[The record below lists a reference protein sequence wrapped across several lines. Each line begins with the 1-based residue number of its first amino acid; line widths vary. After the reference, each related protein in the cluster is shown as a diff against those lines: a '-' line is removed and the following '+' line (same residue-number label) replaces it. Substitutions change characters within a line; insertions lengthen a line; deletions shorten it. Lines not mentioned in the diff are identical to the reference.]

1 MQKRAGTFCQKDSF
15 MHLRFT
21 LALAAPLLAVLCTPA
36 SGKTDALDKMRTS
49 GEIVL
54 GYRPDAI
61 PFSYTLAGATAPVG
75 YAIDICKNLVL
86 AIQRDAQIPNLRIKY
101 LPVDNKQRFPA
112 VAEGRVD
119 LECGD
124 TTNTRERREKLGMAF
139 SVPYYIA
146 GTRMLVR
153 TDSNITRIEDMGNK
167 TILTTKGTTSVKIVK
182 EKETALMIKIK
193 LLECDET
200 PQCFDMVAQRKADAW
215 LMDDIMLYSSRA
227 ASPKPQEFAVVGKF
241 MSIEPLTVMMHKDD
255 IGLKKIVDTEMKK
268 MVYSQQLAGL
278 YTKWFE
284 SPIAPQGVNL
294 RIPMSYLLRDSLK
307 FPSDDIGDH

>member
-1 MQKRAGTFCQKDSF
+1 
-15 MHLRFT
+15 MHLRLT
-21 LALAAPLLAVLCTPA
+21 LSLALALAAPLLAALSLPA
-36 SGKTDALDKMRTS
+36 SANTSTLDKVRAS

-54 GYRPDAI
+54 GYRPEAI
-61 PFSYTLAGATAPVG
+61 PFSYTVAGAAEPVG
-75 YAIDICKNLVL
+75 YAIDICKALVL
-86 AIQRDAQIPNLRIKY
+86 AIQREAQLPGLRTKY
-101 LPVDNKQRFPA
+101 LPVDNKERFPA

-124 TTNTRERREKLGMAF
+124 TTNTRERRDKLGMAF

-167 TILTTKGTTSVKIVK
+167 TIVTTKGTTSAEIVK
-182 EKETALMIKIK
+182 EKEAALMIRIG

-200 PQCFDMVAQRKADAW
+200 PKCFDMVAQRKADAW
-215 LMDDIMLYSSRA
+215 LMDDIMLYSLRA
-227 ASPKPQEFAVVGKF
+227 VSAKPETFAVVGKF
-241 MSIEPLTVMMHKDD
+241 MSIEPLTVMMRKGDAD
-255 IGLKKIVDTEMKK
+255 LKKLVDTEMKK
-268 MVYSQQLAGL
+268 MVYSQQIAGL
-278 YTKWFE
+278 YKKWFE

-307 FPSDDIGDH
+307 FPTDNIGD

>member
-1 MQKRAGTFCQKDSF
+1 
-15 MHLRFT
+15 MHLRLVLT
-21 LALAAPLLAVLCTPA
+21 LAIPTLAALCTPA
-36 SGKTDALDKMRTS
+36 SANTDTDTDTLEKIRAS

-54 GYRPDAI
+54 GYRPDAV
-61 PFSYTLAGATAPVG
+61 PFSYTVAGAAEPVG

-86 AIQRDAQIPNLRIKY
+86 AIQRDAQLPTLRIKY
-101 LPVDNKQRFPA
+101 LPVDNKERFPA
-112 VAEGRVD
+112 VADGRVD

-124 TTNTRERREKLGMAF
+124 TTNTRERREKLNMAF

-153 TDSNITRIEDMGNK
+153 TDSNITRIEDMGSK
-167 TILTTKGTTSVKIVK
+167 TIVTAKGTTSAQIVK
-182 EKETALMIKIK
+182 EKEVALMIKIK

-227 ASPKPQEFAVVGKF
+227 ASSDPQAFAVVGKF
-241 MSIEPLTVMMHKDD
+241 MSIEPLTVMMRKSDT
-255 IGLKKIVDTEMKK
+255 GLKKLVDAEMKK
-268 MVYSQQLAGL
+268 MVYNQQVAGL
-278 YTKWFE
+278 YKKWFE
-284 SPIAPQGVNL
+284 SPIAPLGINL

-307 FPSDDIGDH
+307 FPSDNIGDY

>member
-1 MQKRAGTFCQKDSF
+1 
-15 MHLRFT
+15 MHLRAT
-21 LALAAPLLAVLCTPA
+21 VALAAPLLAVLCTPA
-36 SGKTDALDKMRTS
+36 SGKTDVLDKMRAS

-54 GYRPDAI
+54 GYRPNAI
-61 PFSYTLAGATAPVG
+61 PFSYTLAASAAPVG

-101 LPVDNKQRFPA
+101 LPVDNKERFPA

-124 TTNTRERREKLGMAF
+124 TTNTRERREKLNMAF

-153 TDSNITRIEDMGNK
+153 TDSNITRIEEMGNK

-193 LLECDET
+193 LLECEET

-227 ASPKPQEFAVVGKF
+227 ASPKPQDFAVVGKF
-241 MSIEPLTVMMHKDD
+241 MSIEPLTVMMRKEDV
-255 IGLKKIVDTEMKK
+255 GLKKIVDTEMKK
-268 MVYSQQLAGL
+268 MVYSHQLAGL

-307 FPSDDIGDH
+307 FPSDDIGDY

>member
-1 MQKRAGTFCQKDSF
+1 
-15 MHLRFT
+15 MHLRLVLTFALPT
-21 LALAAPLLAVLCTPA
+21 LVALCTHA
-36 SGKTDALDKMRTS
+36 VAATDTLEKIRAS

-54 GYRPDAI
+54 GYRPDAV
-61 PFSYTLAGATAPVG
+61 PFSYTVAGAAEPVG

-86 AIQRDAQIPNLRIKY
+86 AIQRDAQLPTLRIKY
-101 LPVDNKQRFPA
+101 LPVDNKERFPA

-153 TDSNITRIEDMGNK
+153 TDSNITRIEDMGSK
-167 TILTTKGTTSVKIVK
+167 TIVTAKGTTSAQIVK
-182 EKETALMIKIK
+182 EKEVALMIKIK

-227 ASPKPQEFAVVGKF
+227 ASSDPQAFAVVGKF
-241 MSIEPLTVMMHKDD
+241 MSIEPLTVMMRKSDT
-255 IGLKKIVDTEMKK
+255 GLKKLVDAEMKK
-268 MVYSQQLAGL
+268 MVYNQQVAGL
-278 YTKWFE
+278 YKKWFE
-284 SPIAPQGVNL
+284 SPIAPLGINL

-307 FPSDDIGDH
+307 FPSDNIGDY

>member
-1 MQKRAGTFCQKDSF
+1 
-15 MHLRFT
+15 MHLRLVLT
-21 LALAAPLLAVLCTPA
+21 LAIPTLAALCTPA
-36 SGKTDALDKMRTS
+36 SANTDTLEKIRAS

-54 GYRPDAI
+54 GYRPDAV
-61 PFSYTLAGATAPVG
+61 PFSYTVAGAAEPVG

-86 AIQRDAQIPNLRIKY
+86 AIQRDAQLPALRIKY
-101 LPVDNKQRFPA
+101 LPVDNKARFPA
-112 VAEGRVD
+112 VADGRVD

-124 TTNTRERREKLGMAF
+124 TTNTRERREKLNMAF

-153 TDSNITRIEDMGNK
+153 TDSNITRIEDMGSK
-167 TILTTKGTTSVKIVK
+167 TIVTTKGTTSVQIVK

-227 ASPKPQEFAVVGKF
+227 ASSEPQAFAVVGKF
-241 MSIEPLTVMMHKDD
+241 MSIEPLTVMMRKSDT
-255 IGLKKIVDTEMKK
+255 GLKKLVDSEMKK
-268 MVYSQQLAGL
+268 MVYNQQIAGL
-278 YTKWFE
+278 YKKWFE
-284 SPIAPQGVNL
+284 SPIAPQGINL

-307 FPSDDIGDH
+307 FPSDNIGDY

>member
-1 MQKRAGTFCQKDSF
+1 
-15 MHLRFT
+15 MHLRLVLT
-21 LALAAPLLAVLCTPA
+21 LALPALAALCTPA
-36 SGKTDALDKMRTS
+36 SATTDTLEKIRAS

-54 GYRPDAI
+54 GYRPDAV
-61 PFSYTLAGATAPVG
+61 PFSYTVAGAAEPVG

-86 AIQRDAQIPNLRIKY
+86 AIQRDAQLPALRIKY

-124 TTNTRERREKLGMAF
+124 TTNTRERRDKLGMAF

-167 TILTTKGTTSVKIVK
+167 TIVTTKGTTSVQIVK
-182 EKETALMIKIK
+182 DKEIALMIKIK

-215 LMDDIMLYSSRA
+215 LMDDIMLYSMRA
-227 ASPKPQEFAVVGKF
+227 ASPEPQAFAVVGKF
-241 MSIEPLTVMMHKDD
+241 MSIEPLTVMMRKSDT
-255 IGLKKIVDTEMKK
+255 GLKKLVDAEMKK
-268 MVYSQQLAGL
+268 MVYNQQIAGL
-278 YTKWFE
+278 YKKWFE

-307 FPSDDIGDH
+307 FPSDNIGD

>member
-1 MQKRAGTFCQKDSF
+1 
-15 MHLRFT
+15 MHLRLVLT
-21 LALAAPLLAVLCTPA
+21 LALPALAALCTPA
-36 SGKTDALDKMRTS
+36 SATTDTLEKIRAS

-54 GYRPDAI
+54 GYRPDAV
-61 PFSYTLAGATAPVG
+61 PFSYTVAGAAEPVG
-75 YAIDICKNLVL
+75 YAIDICINLVL
-86 AIQRDAQIPNLRIKY
+86 AIQRDAQLPALRIKY

-124 TTNTRERREKLGMAF
+124 TTNTRERRDKLGMAF

-167 TILTTKGTTSVKIVK
+167 TIVTTKGTTSVQIVK
-182 EKETALMIKIK
+182 DKEIALMIKIK

-215 LMDDIMLYSSRA
+215 LMDDIMLYSMRA
-227 ASPKPQEFAVVGKF
+227 ASPEPQAFAVVGKF
-241 MSIEPLTVMMHKDD
+241 MSIEPLTVMMRKSDT
-255 IGLKKIVDTEMKK
+255 GLKKLVDAEMKK
-268 MVYSQQLAGL
+268 MVYNQQIAGL
-278 YTKWFE
+278 YKKWFE

-294 RIPMSYLLRDSLK
+294 RSPMSYLLRDSLK
-307 FPSDDIGDH
+307 FPSDNIGD

>member
-1 MQKRAGTFCQKDSF
+1 
-15 MHLRFT
+15 MHLRLVLT
-21 LALAAPLLAVLCTPA
+21 LALPALAALCTPA
-36 SGKTDALDKMRTS
+36 SADTDTLEKIRAS

-54 GYRPDAI
+54 GYRPNAV
-61 PFSYTLAGATAPVG
+61 PFSYTVAGAAEPVG

-86 AIQRDAQIPNLRIKY
+86 ALQRDAQLPALRIKY
-101 LPVDNKQRFPA
+101 LPVDNKERFPA
-112 VAEGRVD
+112 VADGRVD

-124 TTNTRERREKLGMAF
+124 TTNTRERRDKLNMAF

-167 TILTTKGTTSVKIVK
+167 TIVTAKGTTSAQIVK
-182 EKETALMIKIK
+182 EKEVALMIKIK
-193 LLECDET
+193 LLECDDT

-227 ASPKPQEFAVVGKF
+227 ASSEPQAFAVVGKF
-241 MSIEPLTVMMHKDD
+241 MSIEPLTVMMRKSDT
-255 IGLKKIVDTEMKK
+255 GLKKRVDAEMKK
-268 MVYSQQLAGL
+268 MVYNQQLASL
-278 YTKWFE
+278 YKKWFE

-307 FPSDDIGDH
+307 FPSDNIGDY